1 MTSFAAPPVNPP
13 TRTFGGSVDM
23 EVLNDRLWPVFVRGA
38 LRGAHHAR
46 SDPVATMKKREFLR
60 LLEGCAP
67 PEQLT
72 VVYHAEAGRTAKRTF
87 PFSAFKRAL
96 CVVAARLQPELRPAR
111 ALAALVDA
119 KCGGW
124 PKRDKRDIEPAR
136 DACASVLKA
145 FAPCL
150 AKVFAYYGQTPT
162 DFEIKVLQRHAP
174 RADVDRM
181 QQSLPFS

>member
-72 VVYHAEAGRTAKRTF
+72 VVYHAEAGRTAKRTV

-96 CVVAARLQPELRPAR
+96 CVVAARLRPELRPE
-111 ALAALVDA
+111 LWSQLTGGAA
-119 KCGGW
+119 
-124 PKRDKRDIEPAR
+124 
-136 DACASVLKA
+136 
-145 FAPCL
+145 
-150 AKVFAYYGQTPT
+150 
-162 DFEIKVLQRHAP
+162 
-174 RADVDRM
+174 
-181 QQSLPFS
+181 